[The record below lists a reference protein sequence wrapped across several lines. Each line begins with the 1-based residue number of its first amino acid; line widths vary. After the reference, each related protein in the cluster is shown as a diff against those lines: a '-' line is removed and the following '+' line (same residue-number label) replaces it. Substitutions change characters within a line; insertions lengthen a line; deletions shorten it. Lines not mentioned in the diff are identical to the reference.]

1 MGENDSINIEKGG
14 ESCQWTCRKG
24 RKKMERKKGQRRK
37 EDPLFQP
44 CLIPSCSLLIWQCRV
59 CVCMSVCVFVFVIRA
74 QSQCCSERER
84 LDQQTHADYNP
95 SEGFFPN
102 HSPKVLTPSPTLLH
116 WILDWKKKKT
126 FTLKFN
132 STQRSNALFEKVKQG
147 KSQQNEFR
155 FRLVKQHR
163 RSLIWSK

>member
-24 RKKMERKKGQRRK
+24 SKKWREKKGREEKRTPCFNPAWF
-37 EDPLFQP
+37 PLA
-44 CLIPSCSLLIWQCRV
+44 LSLYGSAA
-59 CVCMSVCVFVFVIRA
+59 CVYVSVCVFVFVIRA

-116 WILDWKKKKT
+116 WILDWRKKKT

-155 FRLVKQHR
+155 FRLVEQHR
-163 RSLIWSK
+163 RSFIWSK

>member
-24 RKKMERKKGQRRK
+24 RKKNGEKKRAEKKRGPPVSTLP
-37 EDPLFQP
+37 D
-44 CLIPSCSLLIWQCRV
+44 SLLLSPYMAVPR
-59 CVCMSVCVFVFVIRA
+59 VCMSVCVFVFVIRA

-116 WILDWKKKKT
+116 WILDWKKTQNFYIKIQLNSKIKRT
-126 FTLKFN
+126 FWKGQTRQKP
-132 STQRSNALFEKVKQG
+132 TKWV
-147 KSQQNEFR
+147 
-155 FRLVKQHR
+155 
-163 RSLIWSK
+163 